1 MSEISFIANIKRVL
15 SWNVKVNSIQM
26 ISCYSVSKRDT
37 SEYDWQK
44 PIFDANNHASTASI
58 WKTIS
63 AFHYP
68 RCMYWFDFLH
78 VQFSLLHCFVHW
90 SCLAE
95 TCKTFSMA
103 VVIVASLAKF
113 TNDFSVDLG
122 VDRPIMKV
130 HRTEISIILNN
141 KINMI

>member
-1 MSEISFIANIKRVL
+1 MKYCKKQ
-15 SWNVKVNSIQM
+15 NVSG
-26 ISCYSVSKRDT
+26 
-37 SEYDWQK
+37 YDKQK

-68 RCMYWFDFLH
+68 QCMYWFDFLH

-122 VDRPIMKV
+122 VDRSILKV
-130 HRTEISIILNN
+130 RRTENGVILINNISMLLAFSADYSTISYS
-141 KINMI
+141 